1 MLYIFDILEFY
12 IFINTLGQSLSSLT
26 LTNPRILNRGSMYIP
41 HVPSVAMVEV
51 LAMLNSLSLSSTLG
65 CSMKPGQIQLK

>member
-26 LTNPRILNRGSMYIP
+26 LTNPRMLDRGSMYIP
-41 HVPSVAMVEV
+41 HVPSVAMAEV
-51 LAMLNSLSLSSTLG
+51 LAMLNSLSLASMLG
-65 CSMKPGQIQLK
+65 YSVKSGQIQLK